1 MTEETLEKAMEHKEQ
16 IDELN
21 RFVRDCRNCW
31 CILRLHSKSFKL
43 KTAYGC
49 ISNELKVSQELAERI
64 LKTIEDYTHELEQEL
79 ENM

>member
-1 MTEETLEKAMEHKEQ
+1 MTLQEAIDHAEEVAKRLE
-16 IDELN
+16 N
-21 RFVRDCRNCW
+21 SCCW

-64 LKTIEDYTHELEQEL
+64 LKVIEDYTHELETEL

>member
-1 MTEETLEKAMEHKEQ
+1 MTEETLEKAMNYKKQ

-31 CILRLHSKSFKL
+31 HILRLHSKSFKL
-43 KTAYGC
+43 RTSYGC
-49 ISNELKVSQELAERI
+49 ISNELEVSRGLAERI
-64 LKTIEDYTHELEQEL
+64 LKTIEDYTHELETEL

>member
-1 MTEETLEKAMEHKEQ
+1 MTEETLEKALNYKKQ

-21 RFVRDCRNCW
+21 MFVRDCRNCW

-43 KTAYGC
+43 KTAYGH
-49 ISNELKVSQELAERI
+49 ISNDLEVSRGLAERI

>member
-1 MTEETLEKAMEHKEQ
+1 MTNETLEKATNYKKQ

-21 RFVRDCRNCW
+21 WFVRDCRNCW
-31 CILRLHSKSFKL
+31 CILWLHSKSFKL

-49 ISNELKVSQELAERI
+49 IRNELEVSRELAERI
-64 LKTIEDYTHELEQEL
+64 LKTIEDYTHELESEL